1 MNILSRIL
9 LTLAAWPLS
18 QAAHALPT
26 GHHGATVTQCT
37 DPQFY
42 KESPGDNAR
51 VAHLESFTFTAS
63 DNTDP
68 ASIKVLVNLQPA
80 EITVTPQRSG
90 VLEVSARLPVPIQQ
104 GRAWIKVTGMSHDGC
119 DQIHTWNV
127 YAGSDGQ
134 QLP

>member
-9 LTLAAWPLS
+9 LILSAWPFS
-18 QAAHALPT
+18 HAVHALPT

-37 DPQFY
+37 DPRFY
-42 KESPGDNAR
+42 KESPGDNAH
-51 VAHLESFTFTAS
+51 VAYLDSFTFTAS

-68 ASIKVLVNLQPA
+68 TSIRVLVNLQPA

-90 VLEVSARLPVPIQQ
+90 LLEVSARLPVPIQR

-127 YAGSDGQ
+127 YTGSDGQ
-134 QLP
+134 Q